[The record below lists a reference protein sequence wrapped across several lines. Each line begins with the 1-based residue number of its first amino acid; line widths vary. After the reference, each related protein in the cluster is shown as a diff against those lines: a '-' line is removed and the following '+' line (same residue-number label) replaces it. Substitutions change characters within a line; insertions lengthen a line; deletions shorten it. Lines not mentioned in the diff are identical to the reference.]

1 MHSYLEHDM
10 KRARQCLQNPFSQ
23 MMNQNFD
30 GEFRAF
36 LFYDAHNIYVIS
48 FGLYHMNHIIWAISI
63 WPSIFEKQRP

>member
-30 GEFRAF
+30 GEFRASAF
-36 LFYDAHNIYVIS
+36 FDY
-48 FGLYHMNHIIWAISI
+48 II
-63 WPSIFEKQRP
+63 

>member
-1 MHSYLEHDM
+1 MTLDRLFLSIFPLRFHFIDFYHSYLEHDM

-36 LFYDAHNIYVIS
+36 FI
-48 FGLYHMNHIIWAISI
+48 
-63 WPSIFEKQRP
+63 

>member
-30 GEFRAF
+30 GEFRALAF
-36 LFYDAHNIYVIS
+36 LFYVYNIYVIW
-48 FGLYHMNHIIWAISI
+48 IIYYEPYYMANMDFHS
-63 WPSIFEKQRP
+63 